1 MPHHVECSQWLGIAW
16 EGTGRWRIWMWM
28 QRWRCL
34 SVVHRRQKRHK
45 SSATSALANEN
56 FVAFCISEVATRRSK
71 MQSSISHVENN
82 SGTKYEKR
90 TQTGRRELKKY
101 NRGSTCH
108 TAHSTCM
115 RWKWLGCGLKMLEK
129 LGGNCQ
135 GEQLA
140 WQTAP
145 TREWKINWCSGKCR
159 ECRKGKAH
167 HDRWIARE
175 KECPAR

>member
-90 TQTGRRELKKY
+90 TQTGRRELK
-101 NRGSTCH
+101 NTTEEAHVTLH
-108 TAHSTCM
+108 TVRVC
-115 RWKWLGCGLKMLEK
+115 
-129 LGGNCQ
+129 GGNGWGVGWKCWKNW
-135 GEQLA
+135 EE
-140 WQTAP
+140 TA
-145 TREWKINWCSGKCR
+145 KGSNWLDRRHRHESGK
-159 ECRKGKAH
+159 
-167 HDRWIARE
+167 
-175 KECPAR
+175 